1 MSRILL
7 VDDDVP
13 LRKMLK
19 LSLQKMGHL
28 VDEAG
33 TGTEALQLCKSEPP
47 ELVITDII
55 MPDKEGLETIVT
67 IRQLYPGLRI
77 IAMSGGGRASTVDY
91 LKIARRLGAMH
102 TLEKPFSY
110 EQLNAAVA
118 KVMAMPVPPHLPV

>member
-1 MSRILL
+1 MIRVLL
-7 VDDDVP
+7 VDDDES

-19 LSLQKMGHL
+19 LSLVRMGHV

-33 TGTEALQLCKSEPP
+33 TGTEALRLCETEPP
-47 ELVITDII
+47 DLVVTDII

-67 IRQLYPGLRI
+67 IRQLYPELRI
-77 IAMSGGGRASTVDY
+77 IAMSGGGRANSIDY

-110 EQLNAAVA
+110 EQLNAAINQ
-118 KVMAMPVPPHLPV
+118 VMALPVPPNVVA

>member
-1 MSRILL
+1 MIRVLL
-7 VDDDVP
+7 VDDDDS

-28 VDEAG
+28 VEEAG
-33 TGTEALQLCKSEPP
+33 TGTEALRLCECEPP
-47 ELVITDII
+47 DVVVTDII

-67 IRQLYPGLRI
+67 IRQLYPELRI
-77 IAMSGGGRASTVDY
+77 IAMSGGGRTNTIDY

-110 EQLNAAVA
+110 ETLSSAIT
-118 KVMAMPVPPHLPV
+118 KVMAEPVPPNVRA